1 MSIVGR
7 EQGLFKH
14 LNVTMSE
21 DQLTKLLDHLRIE
34 RFKENN
40 SVNMEDVRK
49 SGVGMF
55 PDRGIGFVRKGINYN
70 N

>member
-1 MSIVGR
+1 MKIA
-7 EQGLFKH
+7 KH

-34 RFKENN
+34 KFKENT

-49 SGVGMF
+49 SGIGLF
-55 PDRGIGFVRKGINYN
+55 PDRGLSFVRKGI
-70 N
+70 